1 MSVESNQIIIG
12 SGAEYLY
19 GLIIAMLGRK
29 HVYGIESP
37 SYKKIEQVY
46 RAAEVTYELL
56 SLTHDGIDSTRMW
69 ATNSWLFGRK
79 IEAAGGN
86 SAAFREFYIACC
98 RVANSCQLKIKRI
111 LMERY
116 QLKSDETVL

>member
-56 SLTHDGIDSTRMW
+56 PLTHDGIDSTMFCDFFQGTL
-69 ATNSWLFGRK
+69 A
-79 IEAAGGN
+79 
-86 SAAFREFYIACC
+86 
-98 RVANSCQLKIKRI
+98 
-111 LMERY
+111 
-116 QLKSDETVL
+116 D

>member
-19 GLIIAMLGRK
+19 VLIIAMLGRK

-56 SLTHDGIDSTRMW
+56 PLTHDGIDSTRMW
-69 ATNSWLFGRK
+69 RPIRGFLAAKSKPQGETLRLF
-79 IEAAGGN
+79 
-86 SAAFREFYIACC
+86 
-98 RVANSCQLKIKRI
+98 ANF
-111 LMERY
+111 
-116 QLKSDETVL
+116 T

>member
-1 MSVESNQIIIG
+1 MESNQIIIG

-56 SLTHDGIDSTRMW
+56 LLTHDGIDSTRMW
-69 ATNSWLFGRK
+69 ATKNQPKMRFFAPLPADFSFAGLIMDRIKK
-79 IEAAGGN
+79 I
-86 SAAFREFYIACC
+86 
-98 RVANSCQLKIKRI
+98 
-111 LMERY
+111 
-116 QLKSDETVL
+116 